1 MRDFVENCVELF
13 LVLILNI
20 FAALYKLVT
29 FFMVLMMMMNEFQIN
44 FYKIYYIREVFN
56 LP

>member
-29 FFMVLMMMMNEFQIN
+29 FFYGIDDDDE
-44 FYKIYYIREVFN
+44 
-56 LP
+56 